1 MAPGVGYIGR
11 APGGLTYS
19 PTQIVETEFEG
30 VPNNGV
36 VTASIVKSTGSYNL
50 IGNPYPSAIDVD
62 LFITENA
69 SITNGTVYF
78 WTHNTAI
85 TNNVYTANDYAK
97 YNLTGA
103 VQTSTAA
110 ITGGSM
116 PMGRIAAGQGF
127 FIETKTG
134 LVDGTYTAVFNNGMR
149 VAGNNDQF
157 FKVASPATTTNSIS
171 QGLERHRVW
180 LSLRSSLGAYNQ
192 MLLGYVEGA
201 TNDFDSLFD
210 GKTMAVGNSV
220 SIYTMNGE
228 NNLAIQGKS
237 LPFSETD
244 TIPIGYSTTVNGELS
259 IDLDDF
265 DGVFT
270 SQNIYLLDKT
280 NDNLHDLKTA
290 PYTFVTTSGNFNNR
304 FELRFTGQAL
314 GTTNPTVTDNDIKVI
329 TANHQLEV
337 LSPAMA
343 ISKVEVYDILG
354 KLLFAQNDL
363 NTNLFQASSLQL
375 ATQILL
381 VKVTLDNGQRV
392 TKKIVID

>member
-1 MAPGVGYIGR
+1 
-11 APGGLTYS
+11 
-19 PTQIVETEFEG
+19 
-30 VPNNGV
+30 
-36 VTASIVKSTGSYNL
+36 
-50 IGNPYPSAIDVD
+50 
-62 LFITENA
+62 
-69 SITNGTVYF
+69 
-78 WTHNTAI
+78 
-85 TNNVYTANDYAK
+85 
-97 YNLTGA
+97 
-103 VQTSTAA
+103 
-110 ITGGSM
+110 
-116 PMGRIAAGQGF
+116 
-127 FIETKTG
+127 
-134 LVDGTYTAVFNNGMR
+134 
-149 VAGNNDQF
+149 
-157 FKVASPATTTNSIS
+157 
-171 QGLERHRVW
+171 
-180 LSLRSSLGAYNQ
+180 
-192 MLLGYVEGA
+192 
-201 TNDFDSLFD
+201 
-210 GKTMAVGNSV
+210 
-220 SIYTMNGE
+220 
-228 NNLAIQGKS
+228 
-237 LPFSETD
+237 
-244 TIPIGYSTTVNGELS
+244 LS

-392 TKKIVID
+392 TRKIVID